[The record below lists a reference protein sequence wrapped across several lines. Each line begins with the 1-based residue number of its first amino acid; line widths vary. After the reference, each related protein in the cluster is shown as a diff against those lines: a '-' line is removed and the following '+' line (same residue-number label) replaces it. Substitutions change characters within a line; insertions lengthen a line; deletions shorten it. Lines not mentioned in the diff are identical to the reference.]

1 MDKISGISAFARVV
15 ETGGFSAAARQLGV
29 TPSAISKQVTQ
40 LENRLGAR
48 LLNRTTRQLSLTE
61 VGTAFYERT
70 KQILWA
76 LDEAEQAVSHLTNIP
91 RGTLRVTVP
100 LAFGETH
107 IAPILPGFVTRFPDV
122 SVEIV
127 TSERLANLVEEGIDV
142 AIRVGQGPDSSLFG
156 RKLAPNRRIICA
168 SPAYLAARGIPQV
181 PGDLMNHNCLTYVQ
195 QGPRVEWRFGDD
207 SEAFTVPVSG
217 TIQSNSFSVLRAAAV
232 AGVGITRLAGFIV
245 GEALKNG
252 ALVELLGAYEANDG
266 DIFVV
271 YPTSRHLSPKVRAFI
286 DYLVETIGQ
295 PRYWAMAG
303 LSRAMDSDQD
313 P

>member
-76 LDEAEQAVSHLTNIP
+76 LDEAEQAVSHLTNTP

-107 IAPILPGFVTRFPDV
+107 IAPILPGFVIRFPDV

-127 TSERLANLVEEGIDV
+127 TSERVVNLVEEGIDV

-156 RKLAPNRRIICA
+156 RRLAPNRRIICA
-168 SPAYLAARGIPQV
+168 SPDYLVAHGTPEV
-181 PGDLMNHNCLTYVQ
+181 PDDLTAHNCLTYVQ
-195 QGPRVEWRFGDD
+195 QGPRVEWRFGEQA
-207 SEAFTVPVSG
+207 EAFTVPVTG

-232 AGVGITRLAGFIV
+232 AGIGVTRLAGFVV
-245 GEALKNG
+245 GEELKSG
-252 ALVELLGAYEANDG
+252 ALVELLSAYEANDG
-266 DIFVV
+266 DIYVV

-295 PRYWAMAG
+295 PAYWAMAG
-303 LSRAMDSDQD
+303 LSRRSD
-313 P
+313 

>member
-1 MDKISGISAFARVV
+1 MPVDKISGIAAFARVV

-70 KQILWA
+70 KQILRA
-76 LDEAEQAVSHLTNIP
+76 LDDAEQAVSHLTNIP

-107 IAPILPGFVTRFPDV
+107 IAPVLPGFVMRYPEVT
-122 SVEIV
+122 VEIV
-127 TSERLANLVEEGIDV
+127 TSERVANLVEEGIDV
-142 AIRVGQGPDSSLFG
+142 AIRVGQGPDSSLYG
-156 RKLAPNRRIICA
+156 RRLAPNRRIICA
-168 SPAYLAARGIPQV
+168 SPAYLAAQGAPQV
-181 PGDLMNHNCLTYVQ
+181 PADLTTHNCLTYVQ
-195 QGPRVEWRFGDD
+195 QGPRVEWRFGEQT
-207 SEAFTVPVSG
+207 EAFTVPVSG

-232 AGVGITRLAGFIV
+232 AGVGITRLAAFVV
-245 GEALKNG
+245 GEELKSG
-252 ALVELLGAYEANDG
+252 TLVELLSAYEAKDG
-266 DIFVV
+266 DIYVV

-286 DYLVETIGQ
+286 DYLIETIGQ
-295 PRYWAMAG
+295 PSYWTLAG
-303 LSRAMDSDQD
+303 LRLGAGQD
-313 P
+313 

>member
-76 LDEAEQAVSHLTNIP
+76 LDEAEQAVSHLTNVP
-91 RGTLRVTVP
+91 RGMLRVTVP

-107 IAPILPGFVTRFPDV
+107 IAPILPGFVTRYPDV
-122 SVEIV
+122 SIEVV
-127 TSERLANLVEEGIDV
+127 TSERVANLVEEGIDV

-156 RKLAPNRRIICA
+156 RRLAPNRRIICA
-168 SPAYLAARGIPQV
+168 SPAYLAARGSPQV
-181 PGDLMNHNCLTYVQ
+181 PADLTGHNCLTYVQ
-195 QGPRVEWRFGDD
+195 QGPRVEWRFGEHA
-207 SEAFTVPVSG
+207 EAFTVPVSG

-245 GEALKNG
+245 GEELKSG
-252 ALVELLGAYEANDG
+252 ALVELLGTYEANDG

-295 PRYWAMAG
+295 PRYWTMAG
-303 LSRAMDSDQD
+303 LSRSTEDD
-313 P
+313 